1 MALTGSIIWK
11 GVTLEQAWL
20 QMGRTATFVG
30 SGWTTDVVLYASSQ
44 HFEGVGKETGLQH
57 WQLSGYLE
65 PGQTAEDAVHDLLL
79 TTTDFQGMTR
89 VADLPEPLPPDSD
102 QWVEH
107 KLPADPGHA
116 YGVNYG
122 MPEFDPEAQ
131 DSLNQAPGFGQQPE
145 GI

>member
-11 GVTLEQAWL
+11 GIALEQAWL
-20 QMGRTATFVG
+20 QPGRTATFMG
-30 SGWTTDVVLYASSQ
+30 SGWRTDVVLYASSQ
-44 HFEGVGKETGLQH
+44 HFEGLAKETGLQH

-65 PGQTAEDAVHDLLL
+65 PGQTAEDAIHELLL

-89 VADLPEPLPPDSD
+89 VADLPEPMPPDSD

-116 YGVNYG
+116 YGANYG
-122 MPEFDPEAQ
+122 MPIFDPQAQ
-131 DSLNQAPGFGQQPE
+131 DQVNQAEGFGPPPE

>member
-11 GVTLEQAWL
+11 GIALEQAWL
-20 QMGRTATFVG
+20 QTGRTATFMG
-30 SGWTTDVVLYASSQ
+30 SGWRTDVVLYASSQ
-44 HFEGVGKETGLQH
+44 HFEGLAKETGLQH

-65 PGQTAEDAVHDLLL
+65 PGQTAEDAIHELLL
-79 TTTDFQGMTR
+79 TTTDFQSMTR
-89 VADLPEPLPPDSD
+89 VADLPEPMPPDSD

-116 YGVNYG
+116 YGANYG
-122 MPEFDPEAQ
+122 MPAFDPEAQ
-131 DSLNQAPGFGQQPE
+131 DQVNQAEGFGQPPE

>member
-1 MALTGSIIWK
+1 
-11 GVTLEQAWL
+11 
-20 QMGRTATFVG
+20 MGRTATFVG
-30 SGWTTDVVLYASSQ
+30 SGWRTDVVLYASSQ
-44 HFEGVGKETGLQH
+44 HFEGLAKETGLQH

-65 PGQTAEDAVHDLLL
+65 PGQTVEDAVHELLL

-89 VADLPEPLPPDSD
+89 VADLPEPMPPDSD

-116 YGVNYG
+116 YGANYG
-122 MPEFDPEAQ
+122 MPEFDPQAQ
-131 DSLNQAPGFGQQPE
+131 DQVNQAQGFGPPPE